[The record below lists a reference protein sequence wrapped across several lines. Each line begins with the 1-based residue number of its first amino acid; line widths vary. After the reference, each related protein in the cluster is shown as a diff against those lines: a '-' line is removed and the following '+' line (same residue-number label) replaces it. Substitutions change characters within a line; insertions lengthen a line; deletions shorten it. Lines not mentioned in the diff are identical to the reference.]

1 MKSPHLMI
9 APSVPVWIDKDIL
22 IFDRKFYDGLIF
34 IIEHWPGIISCI
46 FSIADSGYPEFGTVK
61 KHRNELSFHCITL
74 KQKEIISIDH
84 IREASVVLASGDT
97 YNQFHL
103 SKLCN
108 KNNIKC
114 LYVIEYIPETRY
126 QIVKLNTNNLIVRL
140 RRYFYI
146 WQNEQQRIKAFFH
159 SNGIQ
164 SNGTPAYQQYK
175 QVKNNL
181 LYFDTRVGIADSISE
196 SDLSSRLEYLLLD
209 NPLRLAFSGRLI
221 KMKGADHLIKL
232 AAILKCHGINFSFA
246 IYGTGE
252 LQQEMISLIDK
263 HTLYNHVS
271 MKGSLD
277 FYQELLPDLK
287 KNVDL
292 FVCLHR
298 QSDPSCTY
306 LETLSCGIPIVGYR
320 NKAFDG
326 LLQLSDIGWG
336 TKMDD
341 INEIAKIII
350 YLDKNRI
357 EISKKSKNSI
367 LFARPNNFEATF
379 TKRINQLLALSDH

>member
-1 MKSPHLMI
+1 
-9 APSVPVWIDKDIL
+9 
-22 IFDRKFYDGLIF
+22 
-34 IIEHWPGIISCI
+34 
-46 FSIADSGYPEFGTVK
+46 
-61 KHRNELSFHCITL
+61 
-74 KQKEIISIDH
+74 
-84 IREASVVLASGDT
+84 
-97 YNQFHL
+97 
-103 SKLCN
+103 
-108 KNNIKC
+108 
-114 LYVIEYIPETRY
+114 
-126 QIVKLNTNNLIVRL
+126 
-140 RRYFYI
+140 
-146 WQNEQQRIKAFFH
+146 
-159 SNGIQ
+159 
-164 SNGTPAYQQYK
+164 
-175 QVKNNL
+175 
-181 LYFDTRVGIADSISE
+181 
-196 SDLSSRLEYLLLD
+196 
-209 NPLRLAFSGRLI
+209 
-221 KMKGADHLIKL
+221 
-232 AAILKCHGINFSFA
+232 
-246 IYGTGE
+246 
-252 LQQEMISLIDK
+252 MISLIDK